1 MPRVSVIITTHNR
14 PRLLPRAVESARGAA
29 SDVEII
35 VVDDASTDE
44 TAEVCR
50 ALRGVRYVRA
60 ERNQGVAGA
69 RNLGLLASTC
79 EFVNFL
85 DDDDVRLPG
94 TLDEQA
100 EVLESTPD
108 AGLVYGQAHMGDQD
122 CAPTGSFYPE
132 HCLRGDVFWELLERN
147 FMPCGSVLFRK
158 SCFGRVG
165 LLDRNVA
172 GIDDWDMWVRIAE
185 LYPVTAVERPVI
197 IWRQSTADSGQG
209 SSHSADLIALA
220 ARQLRRNW
228 LRLPRARSA
237 PAERRR
243 LSWRGFS
250 DNLSEHVMWE
260 TTVSLMRGDWRLAR
274 KGFAVAL
281 RLHPSSLLWTAWKWA
296 RFSTL
301 RLLASEMSARHGLS
315 GAKARLKSARS
326 KAGGQRSSVR

>member
-1 MPRVSVIITTHNR
+1 MRH
-14 PRLLPRAVESARGAA
+14 
-29 SDVEII
+29 
-35 VVDDASTDE
+35 
-44 TAEVCR
+44 
-50 ALRGVRYVRA
+50 VRA

-69 RNLGLLASTC
+69 RNLGLLASTG

-100 EVLESTPD
+100 EVLESIPD
-108 AGLVYGQAHMGDQD
+108 VGLVYGQAHMGDQD

-132 HCLRGDVFWELLERN
+132 QCLQGDVFWELLEQN
-147 FMPCGSVLFRK
+147 FIPCGSVLFRK
-158 SCFGRVG
+158 SCVRRVG
-165 LLDRNVA
+165 LLNRNVA
-172 GIDDWDMWVRIAE
+172 GVDDWDLWVRIAE
-185 LYPVTAVERPVI
+185 LYPVAAVERPVI

-209 SSHSADLIALA
+209 SSRSADLIALA

-228 LRLPRARSA
+228 LRLPRALDA

-260 TTVSLMRGDWRLAR
+260 TTVSLIRGDWELAR

-281 RLHPSSLLWTAWKWA
+281 RLHPSSLLRTAWKWA

-301 RLLASEMSARHGLS
+301 RLLASEVSARHGLS
-315 GAKARLKSARS
+315 EAKTRLKRARS
-326 KAGGQRSSVR
+326 KAAEQRTTAR